1 MFFPH
6 EIDHHENKKEL
17 PYHFCR
23 GISICVL
30 LLLLSHVQLFGTPQ
44 TVAHQAP
51 LSVVQNS

>member
-6 EIDHHENKKEL
+6 EIDRHENKKEL

-30 LLLLSHVQLFGTPQ
+30 LLLLSRVRLFGTPQ